1 MTHLLTSL
9 CTLHPDLGIWWGS
22 AGDCGVVL
30 LLILCLAAIAYYS
43 YAIYAASNFLQQDTR
58 TDLSFHPPVSI
69 LKPIC
74 GFDEQTYANLASFC
88 RQDYPEYQIIFG
100 VQEVHDSSMEVVKQI
115 IRDFPEIDIQLIVN
129 DRTLG
134 TNRKVNNLAS
144 ALARASYD
152 ILLLAD
158 SDVRVGPDYLQQVV
172 QPLKNSQVGV
182 ITCLY
187 RSITQGWVTTLESL
201 STPTEFHAGVLV
213 SNQLEGTK
221 FAMGQT
227 IVIRRSVLE
236 EIGGFKAIANYLA
249 DDFHLGHLPAQVGH
263 RVVLSSYVV
272 DHVLPLRDT
281 VLHALQRQIRWVVGI
296 RVSRPWGYA
305 GLIFTY
311 GTLAS
316 TGLLLLTEGTFF
328 SWAIW
333 SLTWGLRV
341 TMAWMVGIRCLQDPV
356 AKSWFWLSPLRDFL
370 SFALWIYGFLGN
382 TFRWRSQLFRLTK
395 QGELVALTSGF
406 SSQVKLSSRQGK
418 AAFISS
424 VEE

>member
-1 MTHLLTSL
+1 MINVLNPLG
-9 CTLHPDLGIWWGS
+9 TLSSDPSVWWGS
-22 AGDCGVVL
+22 ERGCGAVL

-43 YAIYAASNFLQQDTR
+43 YAIYAAFNFLQQETR
-58 TDLSFHPPVSI
+58 VDPSFHPPVSI

-88 RQDYPEYQIIFG
+88 RQIYPEYQIIFG
-100 VQEVHDSSMEVVKQI
+100 VQELHDSSMEVVKQI
-115 IRDFPEIDIQLIVN
+115 IRDFPEVDIQLIVN

-152 ILLLAD
+152 VLLLAD

-172 QPLKNSQVGV
+172 QPLKNAQVGV

-201 STPTEFHAGVLV
+201 SAPTEFHPGVLV

-249 DDFHLGHLPAQVGH
+249 DDFQLGHLPSQAGHQVI
-263 RVVLSSYVV
+263 LSSYVV
-272 DHVLPLRDT
+272 EHVLPLQDT
-281 VLHALQRQIRWVVGI
+281 VLNALQRQIRWIVGI

-305 GLIFTY
+305 GLVFTY

-316 TGLLLLTEGTFF
+316 TGFLLLAGETFF
-328 SWAIW
+328 SWMIW
-333 SLTWGLRV
+333 SFTWGLRV
-341 TMAWMVGIRCLQDPV
+341 AMAWIVGVRCLQDPV
-356 AKSWFWLSPLRDFL
+356 ARSWFWLSPLRDFL
-370 SFALWIYGFLGN
+370 SFALWAYGFLGN

-395 QGELVALTSGF
+395 EGELVALTSEL
-406 SSQVKLSSRQGK
+406 SDRVKLSPR
-418 AAFISS
+418 
-424 VEE
+424 

>member
-1 MTHLLTSL
+1 MTYLLNPLS
-9 CTLHPDLGIWWGS
+9 TLIPDLGIWWGS
-22 AGDCGVVL
+22 ARGYGAVL
-30 LLILCLAAIAYYS
+30 MLILCLAAIAYYS
-43 YAIYAASNFLQQDTR
+43 YAIYAAVKFLKRSTKA
-58 TDLSFHPPVSI
+58 DLSFHPPISI

-100 VQEVHDSSMEVVKQI
+100 VQELHDSSMEVVKQI
-115 IRDFPEIDIQLIVN
+115 IRDFPEVDIQLIVN

-144 ALARASYD
+144 ALARASYGV
-152 ILLLAD
+152 LLLAD
-158 SDVRVGPDYLQQVV
+158 SDVRVRPDYLQQVV
-172 QPLKNSQVGV
+172 QPLQHREVGV

-201 STPTEFHAGVLV
+201 STPTDFHPGVLV

-227 IVIRRSVLE
+227 IVMRRSVLE

-249 DDFHLGHLPAQVGH
+249 DDFQLGYLPAQLGH

-272 DHVLPLRDT
+272 DHVLPLQDT
-281 VLHALQRQIRWVVGI
+281 VFNALQRQIRWVVGI
-296 RVSRPWGYA
+296 RVSRPWGYV

-311 GTLAS
+311 GTVVS
-316 TGLLLLTEGTFF
+316 TGLLLITGGNFF
-328 SWAIW
+328 SWIIW
-333 SLTWGLRV
+333 SFTWGLRV
-341 TMAWMVGIRCLQDPV
+341 AMAWIIGVRCLQDPV
-356 AKSWFWLSPLRDFL
+356 AQFWFWLSPLRDFL
-370 SFALWIYGFLGN
+370 SFALWVYGFLGN

-395 QGELVALTSGF
+395 QGELVAITPELTN
-406 SSQVKLSSRQGK
+406 QVKLSPR
-418 AAFISS
+418 
-424 VEE
+424 

>member
-1 MTHLLTSL
+1 MTHLLNPLGTSS
-9 CTLHPDLGIWWGS
+9 PDLAVWWES
-22 AGDCGVVL
+22 VRSYSFVL
-30 LLILCLAAIAYYS
+30 ILILCLTAIAYYS
-43 YAIYAASNFLQQDTR
+43 YAIYAAFKFLHQDIEI
-58 TDLSFHPPVSI
+58 DSSFHPPVSI

-74 GFDEQTYANLASFC
+74 GFDEQTYTNLASFC
-88 RQDYPEYQIIFG
+88 RQNYPKYQIIFG
-100 VQEVHDSSMEVVKQI
+100 VQELQDSSMEVVKQI
-115 IRDFPEIDIQLIVN
+115 IRDFPEVDIQLIVN

-144 ALARASYD
+144 ALARADYEV
-152 ILLLAD
+152 LLLAD
-158 SDVRVGPDYLQQVV
+158 SDVRVGSDYLQQVV
-172 QPLKNSQVGV
+172 QPLRNLQVGV
-182 ITCLY
+182 ITCPY

-201 STPTEFHAGVLV
+201 STTTEFHPGVLV
-213 SNQLEGTK
+213 SDQLEGTK

-249 DDFHLGHLPAQVGH
+249 DDFQLGHLPAQAGH

-281 VLHALQRQIRWVVGI
+281 VLNALHRQIRWIVGI
-296 RVSRPWGYA
+296 RVSRPWGYT

-316 TGLLLLTEGTFF
+316 TALLLITGGAFLG
-328 SWAIW
+328 WMIW
-333 SLTWGLRV
+333 SLTWGFRV
-341 TMAWMVGIRCLQDPV
+341 AMAWMVGVRCLQDPV

-395 QGELVALTSGF
+395 KGELVALTSSL
-406 SSQVKLSSRQGK
+406 SSQVKLSPR
-418 AAFISS
+418 
-424 VEE
+424 